1 MEPLQPEARLAPSE
15 PPASPPPNAPIRLGV
30 PWVTTVAGAEVLLI
44 CTVATVI
51 WVHQRR
57 QPGRLCVPD
66 STAAAGTVCG
76 NSRTACLLLC
86 AYRACNFIWFV
97 TYFFREQIA
106 RAKLIGTS
114 FGWLAAVRTG
124 FPVTYSAWCFYV
136 QPWYWLLALA
146 SSVLHLLH
154 GDERDAATSMPA
166 LGRMH
171 LYLRLCQWGYLEV
184 ILPSAW
190 IVTLVVFTLI
200 EPFKLDIMWNQVS
213 HVHFWNTVALTVEFS
228 INRLLLRA
236 GHFVLMMTW
245 ITTYVIYAW
254 SMKATTWYRFVYYF
268 MSLETPAA
276 LVWYPIL
283 IFIHMFVY
291 FTLVAFSRC
300 KERRLDRGGCCCA
313 CVSPA
318 RESEG
323 DSTRQAHLSEIT
335 MSSSAS

>member
-1 MEPLQPEARLAPSE
+1 M
-15 PPASPPPNAPIRLGV
+15 
-30 PWVTTVAGAEVLLI
+30 TTVAGAEVLLI

-76 NSRTACLLLC
+76 NSRTACLLLF

-97 TYFFREQIA
+97 TYFLREQIA

-124 FPVTYSAWCFYV
+124 FPVTYSAWFLRAAMVLAASVGSVCFI
-136 QPWYWLLALA
+136 
-146 SSVLHLLH
+146 STEMKES
-154 GDERDAATSMPA
+154 TSMPA
-166 LGRMH
+166 LRMH
-171 LYLRLCQWGYLEV
+171 LYLRLCQRYLR
-184 ILPSAW
+184 SSFHRR

-200 EPFKLDIMWNQVS
+200 AFKLDIMWNQVS